1 MRIKSEAQRFLKANN
16 ELSKVIWVQIV
27 TKIRNIRLFV
37 GSGSYHPPI
46 EEGILNDI
54 PMTLVE

>member
-1 MRIKSEAQRFLKANN
+1 MRIKSETKGFLKANN
-16 ELSKVIWVQIV
+16 TLSKVVWVQIV

-54 PMTLVE
+54 PMTFVE